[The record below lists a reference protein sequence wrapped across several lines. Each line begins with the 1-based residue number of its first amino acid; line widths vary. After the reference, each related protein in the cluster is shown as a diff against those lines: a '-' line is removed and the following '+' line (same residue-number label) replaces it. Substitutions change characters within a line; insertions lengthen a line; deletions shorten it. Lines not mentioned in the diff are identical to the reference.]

1 MRSLVEELPAVSRT
15 IASREDLLVERVSE
29 ALDRCGYGQLRRVRV
44 TVRPTGRVQ
53 LEGRVSSF
61 YLKQVAQT
69 AALSVPGVMRVN
81 NDLQVSAANSVA
93 CL

>member
-15 IASREDLLVERVSE
+15 TASREELLIERVSE

-44 TVRPTGRVQ
+44 TARPTGRVR
-53 LEGRVSSF
+53 LEGLVSSF

-69 AALSVPGVMRVN
+69 AALSVRGVIRVH
-81 NDLQVSAANSVA
+81 NDLQVSAGNSVA
-93 CL
+93 CS